1 MTIRDVRNLSE
12 HEEED
17 YYEPV
22 RVRNFLSNNYIEYKS
37 NGVGNK
43 TLSLE
48 KYLNNIRPYFKKS

>member
-1 MTIRDVRNLSE
+1 MRDVRNLSE

-22 RVRNFLSNNYIEYKS
+22 RVRNFLSNNYIEYNS